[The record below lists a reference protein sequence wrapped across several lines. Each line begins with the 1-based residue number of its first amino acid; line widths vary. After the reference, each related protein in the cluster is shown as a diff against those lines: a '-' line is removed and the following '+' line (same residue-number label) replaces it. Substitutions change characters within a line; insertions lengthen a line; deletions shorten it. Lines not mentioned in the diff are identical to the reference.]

1 MQLKYSI
8 DKNVCNVIFK
18 NKIDSSLNK
27 QIERC
32 KSDKKILFVYD
43 KNISK
48 KIVDKFLTSLSEI
61 GCEVTAFEFKGNK
74 KNKNEKSLFFLINV
88 LINKN
93 FTKNSILI
101 SLGGGVVG
109 DICALASSLY
119 YRGIIYF
126 HIPTTMTAIIDSCIG
141 GKTAINYKGII
152 NCVGGYYHPS
162 SVLIFNEIIT
172 NIPEREYKSGIPEI
186 LKCGLIKKN
195 KILSILKNKR
205 KDILDRNPTNILSV
219 CKETLKTKIFFF
231 KDDVR
236 EKNQRLNLNFG
247 HTFAHSIEMSTDKII
262 STDIFRHG
270 EAVGVGILAEILYSN
285 FCKENNLFFET
296 KKILESFNLP
306 TNVSFFSKKFNKQKM
321 HDAIFKNLFLDKKR
335 IGKYPR
341 YIKLNKVGQPH
352 IGVMEDE
359 NLINS
364 VISKII

>member
-1 MQLKYSI
+1 MQLKYSV

-27 QIERC
+27 QIERR

-61 GCEVTAFEFKGNK
+61 GCEVTALSLREI
-74 KNKNEKSLFFLINV
+74 KNKNEKSLFLINV

-162 SVLIFNEIIT
+162 SVLIFNEIMT

-186 LKCGLIKKN
+186 LKFGLIKKN

-205 KDILDRNPTNILSV
+205 KDILDRDPTNILSV
-219 CKETLKTKIFFF
+219 CKETLKTKIFFL
-231 KDDVR
+231 KTMS

-247 HTFAHSIEMSTDKII
+247 HTFAHSIKC
-262 STDIFRHG
+262 
-270 EAVGVGILAEILYSN
+270 L
-285 FCKENNLFFET
+285 
-296 KKILESFNLP
+296 
-306 TNVSFFSKKFNKQKM
+306 Q
-321 HDAIFKNLFLDKKR
+321 
-335 IGKYPR
+335 
-341 YIKLNKVGQPH
+341 IK
-352 IGVMEDE
+352 
-359 NLINS
+359 
-364 VISKII
+364 